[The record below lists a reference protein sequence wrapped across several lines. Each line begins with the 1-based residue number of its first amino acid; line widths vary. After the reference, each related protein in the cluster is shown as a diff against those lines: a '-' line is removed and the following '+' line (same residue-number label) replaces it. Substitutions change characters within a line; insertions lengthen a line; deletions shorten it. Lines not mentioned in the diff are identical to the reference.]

1 MEGLQELYQSYALEL
16 WLWLAIVVLLLL
28 IWLIIVHVRLG
39 QVLKRQDL
47 LLSGAQSRDLEP
59 PRHEHP
65 PQTQDTDAKAESLE
79 RPARQMEE
87 ALSRNLRL
95 GVVRFNPFEDA
106 GGDQSFAIA
115 LVDKQGDGVVISSLH
130 GRKETRVYAKP
141 LKERQS
147 SYPLTEEEKE
157 AIARALR

>member
-1 MEGLQELYQSYALEL
+1 VEGLQKLYQSYALEL

-39 QVLKRQDL
+39 QVLKQQNL
-47 LLSGAQSRDLEP
+47 LVSGAPGRDLEP
-59 PRHEHP
+59 PRDGHP
-65 PQTQDTDAKAESLE
+65 PQAQDAAAKVESLDH
-79 RPARQMEE
+79 PARQMEE
-87 ALSRNLRL
+87 ALSHNLRL
-95 GVVRFNPFEDA
+95 GVVRFNPFEDT

-141 LKERQS
+141 LKKRGS
-147 SYPLTEEEKE
+147 DYSLTEEEKE
-157 AIARALR
+157 AIACALR